1 MEYALADT
9 GVWYGI
15 FDARDQ
21 RYNEAKSKIEFF
33 DFFRIVIPWPTVY
46 ETLRTR
52 FVRNRFALQ
61 QFEKFLKTHH
71 GIVYLDDDIYRNDA
85 FDLSIESSLRRGR
98 PLSMVDC
105 LLRLI
110 IGDQNAKINY
120 LLTFNQPDFIDL
132 CKKNHVEIL

>member
-15 FDARDQ
+15 FDSRDP
-21 RYNEAKSKIEFF
+21 RYNEAQSKIELF
-33 DFFRIVIPWPTVY
+33 DLLTIVIPWPTVY

-52 FVRNRFALQ
+52 FVRNRSGLQ
-61 QFEKFLKTHH
+61 LFEIFLKTHH
-71 GIVYLDDDIYRNDA
+71 IVYIDDDIYKNEA
-85 FDLSIESSLRRGR
+85 LDLSMESSLRKGR

-110 IGDQNAKINY
+110 IDDPNVKIDY
-120 LLTFNQPDFIDL
+120 LLTFNQPDFIDA
-132 CKKNHVEIL
+132 CRKNRVEIL

>member
-15 FDARDQ
+15 FDSRDS
-21 RYNEAKSKIEFF
+21 RYNEAQSKVEFF
-33 DFFRIVIPWPTVY
+33 DLFTIVIPWPTVY

-52 FVRNRFALQ
+52 FVRNRTGLQ
-61 QFEKFLKTHH
+61 LFEIFLKTHH
-71 GIVYLDDDIYRNDA
+71 IVYIDDDIYKNEA
-85 FDLSIESSLRRGR
+85 LDLSIESSLRKRR

-110 IGDQNAKINY
+110 IDDPNVKIDY
-120 LLTFNQPDFIDL
+120 LLTFNQPDFIDA
-132 CKKNHVEIL
+132 CRKNRVEIL

>member
-15 FDARDQ
+15 FDSRDS
-21 RYNEAKSKIEFF
+21 RFNEAQSKIIYFESLK
-33 DFFRIVIPWPTVY
+33 IVIPWPTVY

-52 FVRNRFALQ
+52 FVKNKPALKLY
-61 QFEKFLKTHH
+61 EKFLKKSNFE
-71 GIVYLDDDIYRNDA
+71 YLDDSIYRNEA
-85 FDLSIESSLRRGR
+85 FELAIESSLRGR

-110 IGDQNAKINY
+110 IDDPKTKIDY
-120 LLTFNQPDFIDL
+120 LLTFNQSDFIDI
-132 CKKNHVEIL
+132 CQKNRVEIL

>member
-9 GVWYGI
+9 GVWYAI
-15 FDARDQ
+15 FDSRDQ
-21 RYNEAKSKIEFF
+21 RYNEAQSKIDLF

-52 FVRNRFALQ
+52 FVRNQSALR
-61 QFEKFLKTHH
+61 QFERFLKTRS
-71 GIVYLDDDIYRNDA
+71 IVYLDDDIYRNDA
-85 FDLSIESSLRRGR
+85 FELSFESSLRRDR

-110 IGDQNAKINY
+110 IDDPNAKINY
-120 LLTFNQPDFIDL
+120 LLTFNQPDFKDI
-132 CKKNHVEIL
+132 CQKNSVEIL